1 MYDRCG
7 KGTASSGSNKDGSE
21 SAAVFPL
28 KPRLTAAYQY
38 HLALAYNQAGQSTQ
52 AKQAAQKALQLKQ
65 DFDGA
70 ADARRILT
78 QNP

>member
-1 MYDRCG
+1 VARSATGPNEQILDAPLQDIVSRESDRVPHPSPFQCF
-7 KGTASSGSNKDGSE
+7 T
-21 SAAVFPL
+21 
-28 KPRLTAAYQY
+28 
-38 HLALAYNQAGQSTQ
+38 YNQAGQSTQ